1 VTVSYYVRKA
11 AFYLAALWAAVTLNF
26 VIPRLLPGNP
36 VDILMAKLQQRGGT
50 VDPAARKAY
59 ETLLGTGGGGS
70 VFREYFAYLGNLL
83 RGELGVSV
91 SAFPAEV
98 SDVIAGS
105 LPWTVVL
112 VGLSTLL
119 SFLLGVGLG
128 AVVGWK
134 RGTWLDSLVPATTVL
149 SAVPYFWLALI
160 LVALLS
166 TGLGWFPLNGG
177 YDVVL
182 DPGWSGEF
190 LGSAIYHGILP
201 ALTIVISSVGGWLL
215 GMRNMM
221 VSAMSEDYV
230 LTARAKGLKDSRIM
244 IRYAA
249 RNAVL
254 PSVAGFAIS
263 LGFVVSGSIVTELV
277 FSYPGIGSKLLQ
289 AVQNNDYALMQGIFL
304 VITIAVLGANLV
316 VDLLYGLVDTRTRD
330 RSVVS

>member
-1 VTVSYYVRKA
+1 MGYYLRKL
-11 AFYLAALWAAVTLNF
+11 AFYLTALWAAVTLNF
-26 VIPRLLPGNP
+26 IIPRMLPGNP
-36 VDILMAKLQQRGGT
+36 VDIMMAKLQQRGGT
-50 VDPAARKAY
+50 VDPAARNAY
-59 ETLLGTGGGGS
+59 ELLLGTGGRDS
-70 VFREYFAYLGNLL
+70 LVHEYLSYLGNLL

-91 SAFPAEV
+91 SAFPAKV
-98 SDVIAGS
+98 SDVIADA

-112 VGLSTLL
+112 VGLATLL
-119 SFLLGVGLG
+119 SFLFGVALG

-160 LVALLS
+160 LVAVLS
-166 TGLGWFPLNGG
+166 STLGWFPLNGG

-182 DPGWSGEF
+182 DPGWTAEF
-190 LGSAIYHGILP
+190 IGSAVYHGILP

-230 LTARAKGLKDSRIM
+230 LTARAKGLRDSRIM

-263 LGFVVSGSIVTELV
+263 LGFVVSGSIVTEQV

-316 VDLLYGLVDTRTRD
+316 VDLLYGLIDARTRD

>member
-1 VTVSYYVRKA
+1 MSYYLRKA

-50 VDPAARKAY
+50 VDPAARQAY
-59 ETLLGTGGGGS
+59 EALLGTGGGGS
-70 VFREYFAYLGNLL
+70 VFQEYLAYLGNLL
-83 RGELGVSV
+83 RGDLGVSV
-91 SAFPAEV
+91 SAFPAKV
-98 SDVIAGS
+98 SEVIADS

-128 AVVGWK
+128 ALVGWK
-134 RGTWLDSLVPATTVL
+134 RGTWLDALVPATTVL

-166 TGLGWFPLNGG
+166 TGMGWFPLNGG

-182 DPGWSGEF
+182 DPGWSAEF

-201 ALTIVISSVGGWLL
+201 ALTIVISSIGGWLL

-316 VDLLYGLVDTRTRD
+316 VDLVYGLIDARTRD
-330 RSVVS
+330 RSTVS

>member
-1 VTVSYYVRKA
+1 MGYYLRKL
-11 AFYLAALWAAVTLNF
+11 AFYLTALWAAVTLNF

-36 VDILMAKLQQRGGT
+36 VDILMAKLQQRGGS
-50 VDPAARKAY
+50 VDPAARQAY
-59 ETLLGTGGGGS
+59 ETLLGTGGRDS
-70 VFREYFAYLGNLL
+70 VVEEYLAYLGNLL

-91 SAFPAEV
+91 SAFPAKV
-98 SDVIAGS
+98 SDVIADS
-105 LPWTVVL
+105 LPWTIVL
-112 VGLSTLL
+112 VGLATLL

-128 AVVGWK
+128 AVVGWR
-134 RGTWLDSLVPATTVL
+134 RGTWLDALVPATTVL
-149 SAVPYFWLALI
+149 SAVPYFWLALL

-166 TGLGWFPLNGG
+166 SGLGWFPLGGG

-182 DPGWSGEF
+182 DPGWSPEF
-190 LGSAIYHGILP
+190 IGSAVYHGALP
-201 ALTIVISSVGGWLL
+201 ALTIVVSSIGGWLL

-230 LTARAKGLKDSRIM
+230 LTAWAKGLADSRIM

-263 LGFVVSGSIVTELV
+263 LGFVVSGSIVTEQV

-316 VDLLYGLVDTRTRD
+316 VDLLYGLIDARTRD
-330 RSVVS
+330 RSTVS

>member
-1 VTVSYYVRKA
+1 MNYYVRKA

-26 VIPRLLPGNP
+26 VIPRMLPGNP

-59 ETLLGTGGGGS
+59 ETLLGTGGDGS
-70 VFREYFAYLGNLL
+70 VVQEYFSYLGNLL
-83 RGELGVSV
+83 RGDLGVSV
-91 SAFPAEV
+91 SAFPAKV
-98 SDVIAGS
+98 SDVIADA
-105 LPWTVVL
+105 LPWTIVL

-182 DPGWSGEF
+182 DPGWTGEF
-190 LGSAIYHGILP
+190 IGSAIYHGILP
-201 ALTIVISSVGGWLL
+201 ALTIVISSIGGWLL

-230 LTARAKGLKDSRIM
+230 LTARAKGLRDSRIM

-316 VDLLYGLVDTRTRD
+316 VDLLYGLIDARTRD

>member
-1 VTVSYYVRKA
+1 
-11 AFYLAALWAAVTLNF
+11 VTLNF

-70 VFREYFAYLGNLL
+70 VVQEYFAYLGNLL
-83 RGELGVSV
+83 RGDLGVSV
-91 SAFPAEV
+91 SAFPAKV
-98 SDVIAGS
+98 SEVIADS

-119 SFLLGVGLG
+119 SFLFGVGLG

-134 RGTWLDSLVPATTVL
+134 RGTWLDALVPATTVL

-166 TGLGWFPLNGG
+166 SGLGWFPLNGG

-201 ALTIVISSVGGWLL
+201 ALTIVISSIGGWLL

-244 IRYAA
+244 IRYTA

-316 VDLLYGLVDTRTRD
+316 VDLLYGLIDARTRD
-330 RSVVS
+330 RSTVS